1 MKTVKKK
8 YNLFK
13 RYLVSKSGT
22 DYIKYIKVR
31 NNCNKVIKNARRQYE
46 QDIARDGKLNP
57 KKFWR
62 YVQERTKVNVGVGT
76 LKCEDGSLVT
86 DDSRKAEVLN
96 NFFSSVF
103 TCEDLNN
110 LPSLDDSVWSEG
122 VTLADIR
129 ITPEAVEKKLREL
142 DPNKSQGPDMIPAKV
157 LKELSRELSFPL
169 SFLFNL
175 SLEMGI
181 LPNDWKS
188 AEVVALFKK
197 GSRLDP
203 GNYRPVSLTCIICK
217 VLESIIRDSIVSHL
231 IENKLLSD
239 CQHGFRKKRSCVTQL
254 LEVMNDLTCSMDN
267 GYDIDILYLDFKKAF
282 DSVPHERL
290 IIKLK
295 AYGITGQVLRWI
307 SAFLLNRTQQ
317 VRVGTATSG
326 VGMVLSGIP
335 QGSILGPIL
344 FLIFIND
351 LPHCLKSTCKIFA
364 DDTKIYNISPNTTD
378 IQSDL
383 NKLLDWSET
392 WQLQFNISK
401 CKVLHIGRR
410 VCGGEFSI
418 NVNNDVI
425 GITSC
430 NAEKDLGVMFD
441 TSLSFDAHIH
451 NVVNRAN
458 QMLGIIKRCF
468 SFLNRDIFL
477 KLYKAFVRPHLEYA
491 NVIWNPYLK
500 RQSIMIERVQRRAT
514 KLLFECRNMSYRERL
529 QYLNLH
535 SLKGR
540 RLRGDLIQTFK
551 IFNQIDDLDMKN
563 FFALSETTYTRNSEA
578 KIFIK
583 YSKTNKRKKFFSN
596 RVSPHWNSLPT
607 YLNLHLT
614 LLVLKATWT
623 VIQNT

>member
-1 MKTVKKK
+1 M
-8 YNLFK
+8 
-13 RYLVSKSGT
+13 
-22 DYIKYIKVR
+22 
-31 NNCNKVIKNARRQYE
+31 
-46 QDIARDGKLNP
+46 
-57 KKFWR
+57 
-62 YVQERTKVNVGVGT
+62 GT

-231 IENKLLSD
+231 IENKLLTD

-254 LEVMNDLTCSMDN
+254 LEVMNDFTCSMDN

-307 SAFLLNRTQQ
+307 SAFLSNRTQQ

-410 VCGGEFSI
+410 VCGSEFSI

-583 YSKTNKRKKFFSN
+583 YSKTNKRKNFFSN

-607 YLNLHLT
+607 YIKFAPNIINFKSHLDCYPKY
-614 LLVLKATWT
+614 LELFYSFD
-623 VIQNT
+623 

>member
-1 MKTVKKK
+1 M
-8 YNLFK
+8 
-13 RYLVSKSGT
+13 
-22 DYIKYIKVR
+22 
-31 NNCNKVIKNARRQYE
+31 
-46 QDIARDGKLNP
+46 
-57 KKFWR
+57 
-62 YVQERTKVNVGVGT
+62 
-76 LKCEDGSLVT
+76 
-86 DDSRKAEVLN
+86 
-96 NFFSSVF
+96 
-103 TCEDLNN
+103 
-110 LPSLDDSVWSEG
+110 
-122 VTLADIR
+122 ADIR

-307 SAFLLNRTQQ
+307 SAFLSNRTQQ

-563 FFALSETTYTRNSEA
+563 FFALSETTYTRNSEI

-583 YSKTNKRKKFFSN
+583 Y
-596 RVSPHWNSLPT
+596 
-607 YLNLHLT
+607 
-614 LLVLKATWT
+614 
-623 VIQNT
+623 